1 MTGYGKGE
9 ALFGEDKIVAE
20 IKSLN
25 AKITDVRIKSSV
37 PLGQKELELRNIVQ
51 NAGHRGKFEL
61 TLLLAG
67 IAELE
72 TGTLNKVLISKY
84 LEELQD
90 IVPGDMATSGEIL
103 GSVLRLP
110 NIVMTEDSTIPEPL
124 WQAICHSVED
134 ALTKLKSFRQKE
146 GESILQD
153 MHRRIEIISSL
164 LERVT
169 PAEEGR
175 LEALKKRLKQ
185 RIDEYLGNESV
196 DQNRFEQELIFYIEK
211 LDITEEKVRLAQHC
225 RFFLD
230 ILEQD
235 QEEKGKKLM
244 FICQEIGREIN
255 TMGAKAQWS
264 PIQKIVVSMKD
275 ELEKIKEQA
284 ANTL

>member
-9 ALFGEDKIVAE
+9 ALFGENKIVAE

-61 TLLLAG
+61 NLLLAG
-67 IAELE
+67 IAEIE
-72 TGTLNKVLISKY
+72 TGTLNKVLIRKY

-90 IVPGDMATSGEIL
+90 IVPGDMATSGDIL

-110 NIVMTEDSTIPEPL
+110 NVVVTEDSNIPDPL
-124 WQAICHSVED
+124 WQSICRSVED
-134 ALTKLKSFRQKE
+134 ALAKLKSFRTQE
-146 GESILQD
+146 GDSLKQD
-153 MHRRIEIISSL
+153 MEQRIEIISSL

-169 PAEEGR
+169 PAEAGR

-264 PIQKIVVSMKD
+264 PIQKIVIAMKD